1 MSLKSILLELGV
13 AHPHRF
19 SSIVTNWYRQLQVI
33 QAKGFEVRV
42 FRIGAKRVTLALQH
56 RRNQTNYAI
65 WLIALLCIVA
75 ASAGPIFMSRHHVSP
90 KSKPVKESCSRLV
103 SGFSILKFS
112 DWHFSI
118 ELVHSLGNVS
128 QYQTVATCREN
139 KWSGLMLLSES
150 EGDKIIK
157 KLTPT
162 K

>member
-19 SSIVTNWYRQLQVI
+19 SSVFTNWYRQLQMI
-33 QAKGFEVRV
+33 QAQGFEVRV
-42 FRIGAKRVTLALQH
+42 FRIGAKRVALALQH
-56 RRNQTNYAI
+56 KRNQTNYAI
-65 WLIALLCIVA
+65 WFIALVFILA
-75 ASAGPIFMSRHHVSP
+75 ASAGPIIMSRPHVLP
-90 KSKPVKESCSRLV
+90 KSKPEAESCSRLV
-103 SGFSILKFS
+103 SGLSIMNFS
-112 DWHFSI
+112 DWHFSF

-128 QYQTVATCREN
+128 EYQAVATCREN

-150 EGDKIIK
+150 EGDKVIK